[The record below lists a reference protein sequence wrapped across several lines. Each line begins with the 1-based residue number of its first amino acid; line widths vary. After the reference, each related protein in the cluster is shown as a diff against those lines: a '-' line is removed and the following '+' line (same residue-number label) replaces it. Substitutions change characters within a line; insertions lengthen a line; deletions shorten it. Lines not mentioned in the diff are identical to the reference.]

1 MYKKLTVWKRSMQLV
16 VAVYQ
21 LTSKLPASE
30 QYGLS
35 SQMNRAGVSIPSN
48 IAEGYR
54 RKSRKD
60 YIRFLSI
67 ANGSAAELETQVE
80 IIKILPK
87 MKNLDTVKVENL
99 LNEVLKMLNVMIRR
113 LEGRA

>member
-1 MYKKLTVWKRSMQLV
+1 MQLV

-35 SQMNRAGVSIPSN
+35 SQMNRAVVSIPSN